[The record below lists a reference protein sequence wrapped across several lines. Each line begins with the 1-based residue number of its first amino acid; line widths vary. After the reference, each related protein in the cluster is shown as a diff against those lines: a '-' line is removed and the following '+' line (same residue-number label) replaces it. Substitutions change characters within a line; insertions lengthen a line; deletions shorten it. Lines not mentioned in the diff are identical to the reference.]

1 MTTRSPEITS
11 LSWGQVE
18 TTAGTFRDAK
28 LWPGGAR
35 AWDWNETG
43 THHSPGIQPADVAE
57 LLDHGPSLVVLS
69 QGQQGR
75 LEVMP
80 DTRAAIEDE
89 DVVVEVHRTGDAVD
103 RYNTLARDGA
113 AVAALIHSTC

>member
-1 MTTRSPEITS
+1 MTARSPEITA

-35 AWDWNETG
+35 GWDWNETG
-43 THHSPGIQPADVAE
+43 THHSPGIQPADVTE
-57 LLDHGPSLVVLS
+57 LLDHDPVVVVLS

-75 LEVMP
+75 LQVMP
-80 DTRAAIEDE
+80 DTRGAVEDE
-89 DVVVEVHRTGDAVD
+89 GATVEVHRTGDAVD
-103 RYNTLARDGA
+103 RYNALAREGEP
-113 AVAALIHSTC
+113 VAALIHSTC